1 MTNQRE
7 QKDVVIDIRKQLKEA
22 GPPITKECSIY
33 RVPFDIRKHNAD
45 AYTPKIVSI
54 GPLHHNAH
62 PGLQNMERH
71 KLIYC
76 NSFLERT
83 HTDVDTWIRY
93 IEKIEPDLRRY
104 YSETLQFSK
113 EELVNII
120 LVDSG
125 FIFELFWKDYNKKDW
140 TENDT
145 FLLIPLIRDTVAVDL
160 FLFENQ
166 IPFHVLTNL
175 FELSRTTGSDAG
187 NNAIPS
193 FVELTFSYFDFYN
206 KPKLKF
212 DDKNISISHF
222 TDLIRTFHLQHPPE
236 RRPPRITKLLK
247 HVPTANELSEAGV
260 HFKVLN
266 SDCLLDLKFSEGV
279 LQMPKLKVE
288 DRSEVLFRNMV
299 ALEQCHYPLES
310 YITDYVCLLDFL
322 INSSRDVDTLV
333 QQEVL
338 VNWTGDTDTVVNLFN
353 SLGKNITQSN
363 MNSNYL
369 IVSHGLNYFYRNIFN
384 KLKSTLRRDYCD
396 SPWQT
401 AATIAAIVLLVL
413 SVIQTV
419 CSIISVL
426 PQE

>member
-7 QKDVVIDIRKQLKEA
+7 QKDVVIDIRKKLKEA

-187 NNAIPS
+187 
-193 FVELTFSYFDFYN
+193 
-206 KPKLKF
+206 
-212 DDKNISISHF
+212 
-222 TDLIRTFHLQHPPE
+222 
-236 RRPPRITKLLK
+236 
-247 HVPTANELSEAGV
+247 V

-266 SDCLLDLKFSEGV
+266 SDCLLDLKFSGGV

-288 DRSEVLFRNMV
+288 DRTEVLFRNMV